1 MAVDTTELEG
11 LRDTLIRA
19 RATGIRSTLYDGKRI
34 EYATDAEM
42 AAAINNLEARIRR
55 ASVSRTD
62 TVRFSTS
69 KGL

>member
-34 EYATDAEM
+34 EYGTDAEM
-42 AAAINNLEARIRR
+42 AAAIADLDARIRA
-55 ASVSRTD
+55 ASGRRTN
-62 TVRFSTS
+62 TVRFSAS